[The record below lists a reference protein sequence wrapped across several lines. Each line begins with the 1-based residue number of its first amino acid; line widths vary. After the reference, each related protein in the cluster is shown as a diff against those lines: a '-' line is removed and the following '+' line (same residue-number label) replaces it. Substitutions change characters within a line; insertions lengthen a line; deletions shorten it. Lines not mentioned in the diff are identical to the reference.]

1 MILIGFR
8 KRNIN
13 DASTNL
19 GKVLNHMNQD
29 NGYGVAGSLI
39 ITDGQAN
46 QGINITSIN
55 LDKNK
60 PIHIIGIGDKIH

>member
-1 MILIGFR
+1 
-8 KRNIN
+8 
-13 DASTNL
+13 
-19 GKVLNHMNQD
+19 MNQD

-46 QGINITSIN
+46 QGVNITSIN

-60 PIHIIGIGDKIH
+60 PIHIIGIGDKIPLVDVS